1 MFIRLDDPNNPK
13 YPYSLSQLRSDELQL
28 SISSDPHNGE
38 LKSLEE
44 LNPPIFISRV
54 LLTSRPEDTREQ
66 RAEEVMP
73 EKDGDTWKQVWQLRD
88 ATEEEKLAW
97 DLAHAPP
104 PDWETFKSQ
113 AINSSTLNQILI
125 QAYQSVPVA
134 AGALIP
140 SLLNAEKDNSKDFST
155 SWTIICSAV
164 SVSSEVIDNFIQVAT
179 NYNLP
184 KHFIDAL
191 NPNS

>member
-1 MFIRLDDPNNPK
+1 MTLYYRITDPADVRDISDQVAAWLAAGNPK
-13 YPYSLSQLRSDELQL
+13 ANDWTEQPPAPSPDAVWT
-28 SISSDPHNGE
+28 NGAWMA
-38 LKSLEE
+38 
-44 LNPPIFISRV
+44 
-54 LLTSRPEDTREQ
+54 PEPST
-66 RAEEVMP
+66 P
-73 EKDGDTWKQVWQLRD
+73 L
-88 ATEEEKLAW
+88 
-97 DLAHAPP
+97 

-134 AGALIP
+134 AGALVP
-140 SLLNAEKDNSKDFST
+140 SLLNAEKDNSKDFSA

-191 NPNS
+191 NLNS